1 LKGANY
7 VTNSLFFDT
16 DCVSAFLWV
25 NEQRLLSQL
34 YPDRVVIPK
43 PVYNELSYV
52 PHLKQG
58 VDSLINNHKAKLEH
72 LNVDTELYNLY
83 HKLTR
88 NPDPGYKV
96 IGAGEAASIAMAK
109 IYDGIVAS
117 NNLSDIN
124 VYINRFSLKHL
135 TTGDILV
142 DAFKQGIISESQ
154 GNQIWANMLSKRRLL
169 GASSFTEY
177 LGLKNKQQSG

>member
-1 LKGANY
+1 MERKLKGANY

-124 VYINRFSLKHL
+124 VYINRFSL
-135 TTGDILV
+135 DQV
-142 DAFKQGIISESQ
+142 QISV
-154 GNQIWANMLSKRRLL
+154 
-169 GASSFTEY
+169 
-177 LGLKNKQQSG
+177 

>member
-1 LKGANY
+1 M
-7 VTNSLFFDT
+7 
-16 DCVSAFLWV
+16 
-25 NEQRLLSQL
+25 
-34 YPDRVVIPK
+34 
-43 PVYNELSYV
+43 
-52 PHLKQG
+52 
-58 VDSLINNHKAKLEH
+58 
-72 LNVDTELYNLY
+72 DTELYNLY

-169 GASSFTEY
+169 GASSFTEH

>member
-1 LKGANY
+1 

-16 DCVSAFLWV
+16 DCVSAFLRV

-109 IYDGIVAS
+109 IYVFLAIKNSRGRGCGQKPGLISQEV
-117 NNLSDIN
+117 
-124 VYINRFSLKHL
+124 VH
-135 TTGDILV
+135 
-142 DAFKQGIISESQ
+142 AFLRGTNEGSPTVHQV
-154 GNQIWANMLSKRRLL
+154 
-169 GASSFTEY
+169 
-177 LGLKNKQQSG
+177 